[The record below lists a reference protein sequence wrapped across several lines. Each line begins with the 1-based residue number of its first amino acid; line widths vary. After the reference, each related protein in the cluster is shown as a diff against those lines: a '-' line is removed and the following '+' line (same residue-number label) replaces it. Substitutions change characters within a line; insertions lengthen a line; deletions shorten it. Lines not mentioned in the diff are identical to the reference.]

1 MAGSNNRNTYYHR
14 FIKEHPNLIL
24 PEKITADFLN
34 EIYSN
39 QYSERTILNYA
50 YDLDLFFKFL
60 LNNNPALHNNED
72 ELTLSVLNQMTIDD
86 FREFKSYI
94 GTYIDSSGRKKRS
107 EGASINRRLSTLRS
121 LFKFLQVE
129 GLIDRN
135 PMPGVTNVKTKQ
147 KEITYLEMDEI
158 TNMLKQVDN
167 IENNMS
173 KHQKAY
179 QAKSKMR
186 DYAILI
192 TFVSTGLR
200 VSELVGIDIDK
211 IDFKGNAMYVHR
223 KGNKEQFVYFSDD
236 VKEAILGYIETERKP
251 LDQNDKALFLSNR
264 GTRITVRSVERIVK
278 KYTQDPSVTIKHIT
292 PHKLRSTFG
301 TNLYQETGDIYLTSA
316 ALNHKSVSTTASHY
330 SAIDDSR
337 RKQVKDIN
345 FVKKDIE
352 S

>member
-1 MAGSNNRNTYYHR
+1 MKREINRNTYYYK
-14 FIKEHPNLIL
+14 FIKKHPNMIL
-24 PEKITADFLN
+24 PEEIIADFMN

-39 QYSERTILNYA
+39 QYSEKTILNYA
-50 YDLDLFFKFL
+50 YDLDLFFRFL
-60 LNNNPALHNNED
+60 LFSNPSLHNNED
-72 ELTLSVLNQMTIDD
+72 ELTLDVLNQMNIDD

-94 GTYIDSSGRKKRS
+94 GTYIDSKGNEKRA
-107 EGASINRRLSTLRS
+107 EGSSINRRLSTLRS
-121 LFKFLQVE
+121 LYKFLQVE
-129 GLIDRN
+129 GMIEKN

-147 KEITYLEMDEI
+147 KDITYLDSEEI
-158 TNMLKQVDN
+158 SNMLQQVDA
-167 IENNMS
+167 IENKMT

-179 QAKSKMR
+179 QNKSKLR

-211 IDFKGNAMYVHR
+211 IDFNNNAMYVHR

-236 VKEAILGYIETERKP
+236 VKDSIQAYIEIERKP
-251 LDQNDKALFLSNR
+251 SDSDDTALFLSNR
-264 GTRITVRSVERIVK
+264 GTRITVRSVERIVQ

-330 SAIDDSR
+330 SAIDDTR

-345 FVKKDIE
+345 FVKKE
-352 S
+352 L